1 MDRQM
6 LIRLLCTVVIPEALQ
21 NHYRRRRHKALRKAR
36 TSYYSSLI
44 EENKNNPRFLFSTV
58 ARLTKNGLLSLVIK
72 TQQSQHILG
81 HLTSGIRMT
90 RWGQEDPRPDF
101 RLSRESLAVLLN
113 HLNQDRRHGWGAT
126 IETLVFIFWLVSGA
140 SYMVVARVFGMP
152 RSTVHTIVHRVT
164 EEVVAICHQVIHH
177 LGSVRGFAGLAR
189 CRAFLKAMGAI
200 EGCHIRIKCQAALM
214 AVCDHQGCFI
224 DKYLG
229 WPGSVHDSRV
239 LRHSPLYR
247 KSVYP
252 PPGHFILAD
261 GGYPCLQRPLPL
273 ITPYKRPV
281 LGVGAQ
287 RFNSH
292 HSRARSIIECAFG
305 MMKTRFRAIFLQ
317 ALEVHHTFV
326 PHVVTACAILHNICL
341 SAGDIV
347 APEDEPQEDGA
358 QDEEGEAGLDA
369 VSGAPWRDRLSS
381 EVSALEELPPD
392 HDYC

>member
-1 MDRQM
+1 MKDD
-6 LIRLLCTVVIPEALQ
+6 P
-21 NHYRRRRHKALRKAR
+21 
-36 TSYYSSLI
+36 SSSFY
-44 EENKNNPRFLFSTV
+44 N
-58 ARLTKNGLLSLVIK
+58 
-72 TQQSQHILG
+72 
-81 HLTSGIRMT
+81 
-90 RWGQEDPRPDF
+90 QEDTRPDF

-113 HLNQDRRHGWGAT
+113 LLDQDRRHGWGAT
-126 IETLVFIFWLVSGA
+126 IEILVFTFWLASGA
-140 SYMVVARVFGMP
+140 SYRLVSRVFGMP

-164 EEVVAICHQVIHH
+164 EEVVAIRHQVIH
-177 LGSVRGFAGLAR
+177 LPKTPEDLEAVSRGFAGLAR
-189 CRAFLKAMGAI
+189 HRAFLKA
-200 EGCHIRIKCQAALM
+200 

-224 DKYLG
+224 DTYVG
-229 WPGSVHDSRV
+229 WPGSVHDARV

-247 KSVYP
+247 QSVYP

-281 LGVGAQ
+281 RGVGAQ

-292 HSRARSIIECAFG
+292 HSRARSIIERALG

-326 PHVVTACAILHNICL
+326 PHVVTACAVLHNICL

-347 APEDEPQEDGA
+347 APVDEPEDDGAEDG
-358 QDEEGEAGLDA
+358 EGEAGLEA
-369 VSGAPWRDRLSS
+369 VSGALWRDQLSS
-381 EVSALEELPPD
+381 EVSALEEVPPD

>member
-1 MDRQM
+1 MDRIMLLRAMCTVLIQEELQNQHQHRRHVWYLR
-6 LIRLLCTVVIPEALQ
+6 LIRASHIQ
-21 NHYRRRRHKALRKAR
+21 SR
-36 TSYYSSLI
+36 TIYCRINLSVPVLD
-44 EENKNNPRFLFSTV
+44 RFY
-58 ARLTKNGLLSLVIK
+58 N
-72 TQQSQHILG
+72 
-81 HLTSGIRMT
+81 
-90 RWGQEDPRPDF
+90 QEDSRPDF

-113 HLNQDRRHGWGAT
+113 LLDQDQRHGWGAT
-126 IETLVFIFWLVSGA
+126 IEILVFTFWLASGA
-140 SYMVVARVFGMP
+140 SYRLVSRVFGMP

-164 EEVVAICHQVIHH
+164 EEVVAIRHQVIH
-177 LGSVRGFAGLAR
+177 LPKTPEDLEAVSRGFAGLAR
-189 CRAFLKAMGAI
+189 HRAFLKAVGAI
-200 EGCHIRIKCQAALM
+200 DSCHIRIECPSSLDGQCYRNRKLFPSIILQ

-224 DKYLG
+224 DTYVG
-229 WPGSVHDSRV
+229 WPGSAHDARV

-247 KSVYP
+247 QSVYP

-273 ITPYKRPV
+273 ITLYKRPV
-281 LGVGAQ
+281 RGVGAQ

-292 HSRARSIIECAFG
+292 HSRARSIIERALG

-347 APEDEPQEDGA
+347 APVDEPEDDGAEDG
-358 QDEEGEAGLDA
+358 EGEAGLEA
-369 VSGAPWRDRLSS
+369 VSGALWRDQLSS
-381 EVSALEELPPD
+381 EVSALEEVPPD